1 MGLDFIRR
9 TTPSFNRVLD
19 RRAIEL
25 RTPKLFNHEMP
36 IVARTVRA
44 DICGDVSVA
53 NGDKV
58 MLRAMKE
65 KVVVQRGNVVIA
77 ECPNPPTDFVTRL
90 REGAGI
96 APGEIKSLQ
105 PISQTV
111 EVGFCE

>member
-1 MGLDFIRR
+1 M
-9 TTPSFNRVLD
+9 
-19 RRAIEL
+19 
-25 RTPKLFNHEMP
+25 
-36 IVARTVRA
+36 
-44 DICGDVSVA
+44 A

-77 ECPNPPTDFVTRL
+77 ECVNPPADFVSRL

-96 APGEIKSLQ
+96 ASGEIKSLQ